1 VARAG
6 KPVDRAADKTQAPA
20 GRPGL
25 RPGHGVALVVLLVAP
40 GVALY
45 RLRDVIAPVLAVII
59 FCGVSAAAFVGQWID
74 KRKAASGE
82 WRTPE
87 ATLHLFEL
95 LGGWPGAFLAQRLFR
110 HKTAK
115 LGYKVIFWL
124 IVVGYECVAIDYLL
138 GWKLAHAVR
147 QQLGL

>member
-1 VARAG
+1 VALAG
-6 KPVDRAADKTQAPA
+6 KSVDRAANKTQALA

-25 RPGHGVALVVLLVAP
+25 RPGHGVFLVVLLVAP
-40 GVALY
+40 GVVLY
-45 RLRDVIAPVLAVII
+45 RLRDVIAPVLAVMIVI
-59 FCGVSAAAFVGQWID
+59 GVSAAAFVGQWID

-95 LGGWPGAFLAQRLFR
+95 LGGWPGAFLAQRIFR

-115 LGYKVIFWL
+115 AGYQIVFWL

-138 GWKLAHAVR
+138 GWKLAHVVR

>member
-1 VARAG
+1 VALAG
-6 KPVDRAADKTQAPA
+6 KPVDRTADKTQALA
-20 GRPGL
+20 GRSGL
-25 RPGHGVALVVLLVAP
+25 PLGHGVFLVVLLVGP
-40 GVALY
+40 GMALY
-45 RLRDVIAPVLAVII
+45 RLRDIIAPVLAVMIV
-59 FCGVSAAAFVGQWID
+59 CGVSAAAFVGQWID
-74 KRKAASGE
+74 KRKAAAGE

-95 LGGWPGAFLAQRLFR
+95 LGGWPGSFLAQHSFR

-115 LGYKVIFWL
+115 AGYQIVFWL
-124 IVVGYECVAIDYLL
+124 IVAGYEYAAIDFLL

>member
-1 VARAG
+1 VALAG
-6 KPVDRAADKTQAPA
+6 KSADRAADKTQAPA
-20 GRPGL
+20 GPSGL
-25 RPGHGVALVVLLVAP
+25 RLGHGVFLVVLLVAP
-40 GVALY
+40 GIALY
-45 RLRDVIAPVLAVII
+45 RLRDSIAPVLAVVII
-59 FCGVSAAAFVGQWID
+59 FGVSAAAFVGQWID

-95 LGGWPGAFLAQRLFR
+95 LGGWPGAFLAQRSFR

-115 LGYKVIFWL
+115 PGYQIVFWL
-124 IVVGYECVAIDYLL
+124 IVLGYEYVAIDFLL

>member
-6 KPVDRAADKTQAPA
+6 KPVDCATDKTQAQV

-25 RPGHGVALVVLLVAP
+25 RLGHGVALVVLLVAP
-40 GVALY
+40 GIALY
-45 RLRDVIAPVLAVII
+45 RLRDVIAPVLAVMIV
-59 FCGVSAAAFVGQWID
+59 FGVSAAAFVGQWID

-95 LGGWPGAFLAQRLFR
+95 LGGWPGAFLAQRIFR

-115 LGYKVIFWL
+115 AGYQIIFWL
-124 IVVGYECVAIDYLL
+124 IVVGYECVAIDYLV